1 MDKKTFDPEKYGMVT
16 CPSCD
21 SHGFIQNPKRQ
32 CCPKCGGFG
41 FIIRETD
48 KDISTDSVSKI
59 SLGSN
64 FSGVDR
70 SP

>member
-1 MDKKTFDPEKYGMVT
+1 MNKKIFDPEKYGMTT

-21 SHGFIQNPKRQ
+21 SDGFIQNPKRQ
-32 CCPKCGGFG
+32 RCPKCGGFG
-41 FIIRETD
+41 FIIKETD

-64 FSGVDR
+64 LLDDDR
-70 SP
+70 GP